1 MRAFPPRV
9 AWPENSGNYVDAGK
23 RSPRAVGE
31 DRTRLAKPFDIK
43 QLAGGRRAMPS
54 STSVTDAALQ

>member
-1 MRAFPPRV
+1 
-9 AWPENSGNYVDAGK
+9 VDAGK

-43 QLAGGRRAMPS
+43 QLAGGTRAMPS
-54 STSVTDAALQ
+54 STRVADAALQ